1 MALEMLIRE
10 AKGMSDDALIQVVH
24 FMRFLKLESIRSRDE
39 SSDVRLRKA
48 GKRKGQ
54 IVMAEDFDVPLED
67 FYDVN
72 TFWE

>member
-54 IVMAEDFDVPLED
+54 IVMAEDFDAPLED
-67 FYDVN
+67 FKEYM
-72 TFWE
+72 